1 MTRIVAIDDEP
12 AILQA
17 MGDYLEHFGFD
28 VSTYAYVGPA
38 VENFTQFCKD
48 LPEQPDIIIVDYRL
62 PGDLN
67 GTQIV
72 DDMRR
77 TYGAKI
83 PAILFTGDIS
93 KKTIG
98 DAEASDLHL
107 LYKPVRME
115 ILRQTVENIL
125 GISSSAITS

>member
-17 MGDYLEHFGFD
+17 IGDYLEHFGYD
-28 VSTYAYVGPA
+28 VSTYPYVNVQG
-38 VENFTQFCKD
+38 EEFSKFCRD
-48 LPEQPDIIIVDYRL
+48 LSEQPDLIIVDYRL

-67 GTQIV
+67 GAQIIKN
-72 DDMRR
+72 MRQQ
-77 TYGAKI
+77 YSADI

-93 KKTIG
+93 KKTAG
-98 DAEASDLHL
+98 DAEDGDLYL

-115 ILRQTVENIL
+115 TLRTMIEEIL
-125 GISSSAITS
+125 GTTPAATS

>member
-1 MTRIVAIDDEP
+1 MTRIIAIDDEP

-38 VENFTQFCKD
+38 VDEFQKFCED
-48 LPEQPDIIIVDYRL
+48 QLEPPDIIIVDYRL
-62 PGDLN
+62 PGDSN

-77 TYGAKI
+77 VFGAKI
-83 PAILFTGDIS
+83 PAILFTGDVS

-98 DAEASDLHL
+98 DAEAGDLHL

-115 ILRQTVENIL
+115 KLRQTVEEIL
-125 GISSSAITS
+125 AAAAGATI